1 MTKNQAM
8 QAEKE
13 FIALAEKH
21 GSVWINATRELR
33 PDLKIIRLEISLK
46 VTEGEEKRL

>member
-1 MTKNQAM
+1 MTKTQAM

-13 FIALAEKH
+13 FIMLAEKH
-21 GSVWINATRELR
+21 GSVWINSTRELR

-46 VTEGEEKRL
+46 VTEGDDNK